1 MPDDQSKCSLL
12 SGSTPK
18 CKCNA
23 PNEWHARL
31 LCGAAKH
38 SWKCLLQ
45 YHKAGVTAVAFS
57 KAHLLASA
65 ARDGSVAL
73 WSVYDDA

>member
-1 MPDDQSKCSLL
+1 MQSNN
-12 SGSTPK
+12 
-18 CKCNA
+18 CKACVG
-23 PNEWHARL
+23 WHAKL
-31 LCGAAKH
+31 LCGTAKH
-38 SWKCLLQ
+38 SRKCLLQ